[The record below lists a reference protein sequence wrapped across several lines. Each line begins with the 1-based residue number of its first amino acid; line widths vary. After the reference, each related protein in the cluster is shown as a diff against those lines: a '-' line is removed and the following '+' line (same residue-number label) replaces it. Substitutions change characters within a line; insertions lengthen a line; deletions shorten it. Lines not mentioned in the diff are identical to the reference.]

1 MIHEKPWIPVSW
13 QRIHIRTDFLENHKF
28 IYNFVKKTY
37 DFGCTKKCPVN
48 EFLYINSYMDLNS
61 HMWIEL
67 NSYIDSYM
75 KTFFMNSSMNPYMNE
90 RIWILKI
97 WIHIRI
103 HVRINTIRRS
113 GPSKYGDQGVPDPN
127 DDVDFGFGAAAAAS
141 HWVSEAGC
149 CEQRRAAA
157 PSEWDG
163 QRRVS
168 VPRRLRLAAASDGGP
183 LRVTT
188 VTARGRLR
196 QAAAGDGEPLRVT
209 RAAASA
215 YRDGPRRVTDE

>member
-1 MIHEKPWIPVSW
+1 MYQEVSS
-13 QRIHIRTDFLENHKF
+13 QRILKYEF
-28 IYNFVKKTY
+28 IY
-37 DFGCTKKCPVN
+37 
-48 EFLYINSYMDLNS
+48 EFTFTHVNSYMNS
-61 HMWIEL
+61 CV
-67 NSYIDSYM
+67 
-75 KTFFMNSSMNPYMNE
+75 KTFFMNSFINSYMNLC
-90 RIWILKI
+90 IWILKI
-97 WIHIRI
+97 WIHTWI
-103 HVRINTIRRS
+103 HILINIIWRS
-113 GPSKYGDQGVPDPN
+113 GCSKYGDQGVPDPN